1 MCKFIIS
8 AIFLVV
14 VLPHTRMSLSLQ
26 NRLTGTDSLDLKFC
40 KGSSITTKEDNLRF
54 TIETPLSDVLTFHLA
69 VDNILRIFPIFQERK
84 QTNDYNVLSVNNTI
98 YIIKNGQ
105 VINETES
112 STLKEISVEFAS
124 SEDVL
129 WTVFDVRGNGSGKDL
144 EVDCSSLDSVQYAFE
159 DLQVVKNDTFLVNED
174 NVRFLFYS
182 PTAGN
187 LSFHLIVE
195 NNLPVQFLI
204 WEEGHRL
211 NHYNVLY
218 LNNTICIIQNGYVLE
233 EADSYAPKQIYLKFW
248 SKQESFY
255 TFFKE
260 CGHETRKSCD
270 IQCQTCKNVET
281 STEFSKEHVTIAND
295 NTMHEDNFENQ
306 NSDDSEN
313 IQKCSDCN
321 TESTDSSTGSSTFSS
336 TESSTKAPPKKN
348 NHILIIISVTS
359 VIVVIII
366 MIVAYKRC
374 KSNPT
379 ENKKEEQKLKQEN
392 ANDSD

>member
-1 MCKFIIS
+1 
-8 AIFLVV
+8 
-14 VLPHTRMSLSLQ
+14 
-26 NRLTGTDSLDLKFC
+26 
-40 KGSSITTKEDNLRF
+40 
-54 TIETPLSDVLTFHLA
+54 
-69 VDNILRIFPIFQERK
+69 
-84 QTNDYNVLSVNNTI
+84 
-98 YIIKNGQ
+98 
-105 VINETES
+105 
-112 STLKEISVEFAS
+112 
-124 SEDVL
+124 
-129 WTVFDVRGNGSGKDL
+129 
-144 EVDCSSLDSVQYAFE
+144 
-159 DLQVVKNDTFLVNED
+159 LVNED

-195 NNLPVQFLI
+195 NILPVQFLI

-211 NHYNVLY
+211 NHYTVLY
-218 LNNTICIIQNGYVLE
+218 LNNTICIIQNGYVLK

-248 SKQESFY
+248 SKQESLY

-260 CGHETRKSCD
+260 CEHETRKPCD

-281 STEFSKEHVTIAND
+281 STEFSKEHVTNAND
-295 NTMHEDNFENQ
+295 NTMHEDNLENQ

-348 NHILIIISVTS
+348 NHILIIISVIS

-366 MIVAYKRC
+366 VIVVAYKRC
-374 KSNPT
+374 KSNHT

-392 ANDSD
+392 ADDTD